1 MAQRYKIHTKSQ
13 KQLYK
18 EYRNLLR
25 RTKRFKG
32 THTEVTQT
40 ITYYLEK
47 ARDYLRLNKLKPK
60 DTAYINKLSKTV
72 HELRGKKL
80 EREYVKK
87 TPVEYDN
94 DYDYA
99 YYDNYTVSDDAV
111 YDIIIANYKDVLTRI
126 CTMPSGTVVYT
137 GKGKGYGLDELIEH
151 LDNAINYIGKKYVA
165 DMINLYEPPYGLGWF
180 YDSIEHYGFI
190 TRIMNGE
197 FDVESDLTDEE
208 IEQYYE

>member
-1 MAQRYKIHTKSQ
+1 MAQSYKIHTKSQ

-32 THTEVTQT
+32 THTEVTQGV
-40 ITYYLEK
+40 TYYLEK
-47 ARDYLRLNKLKPK
+47 ARDYLRLNKLAPK
-60 DTAYINKLSKTV
+60 DTAYIKKLTKNI

-80 EREYVKK
+80 EQEYIKK
-87 TPVEYDN
+87 TRV
-94 DYDYA
+94 DYDYD
-99 YYDNYTVSDDAV
+99 YYDDNITVSDDYV
-111 YDIIIANYKDVLTRI
+111 YDIIIANYKDTLTRI
-126 CTMPSGTVVYT
+126 CTMPSGTVVHT
-137 GKGKGYGLDELIEH
+137 GRGKGYGLDELLMH
-151 LDNAINYIGKKYVA
+151 LDNAIANKGKKDVA

-180 YDSIEHYGFI
+180 YDSIEHFGFI